1 MMNLK
6 QILPIASLACTLAL
20 PGHAEVTIPDS
31 DDRAHA
37 SFELDNGLGV
47 MVVSDPEAETA
58 GAAMSVDVGSDDDPD
73 KVPGLAHLLEH
84 MVFSGS
90 EAYPERGGFSE
101 FISRQGGRYN
111 GYTASDHSSFF
122 FQVQSTA
129 LDEALKRFSDFLSN
143 PTLDPKDVGRE
154 IQIIQH
160 EYDGQKGQQRW
171 EELSVFRK
179 VVNPTHPF
187 SGFNMGNRASF
198 EMVERGTLM
207 DELNALFEMHYRADD
222 MKLVVQGAASVDA
235 LRDRIETL
243 FDDIPEGSAPET
255 DLPPLLSSQ
264 QTPRWVRVSGEGSD
278 PRMVLSFPVE
288 PPHESHRV
296 LPYGYIADLITSK
309 QENRLREALRD
320 RGWISDLGASHR
332 VNAEQYAT
340 FDIILSLTDKGLEKR
355 KAITAMIH
363 DYLGRI
369 RKEGVSEALYAEQQ
383 RSAREAFHNS
393 EKAPALNYVASL
405 AAALQRYEPESA
417 LSGPALMQQNDEGVM
432 REALDQLRPA
442 NMVVTA
448 YIPGESWSQED
459 AYSSATF
466 ETQAPGRE
474 KLQQWLALEEAPEFR
489 IESMEN
495 PYIQDDHSVVDRNLD
510 QDRPRLLPMTE
521 DREGFDVWFLQDQLF
536 QSPKGAVFI
545 ALDHPVAYEA
555 EHGAVKTGIYSML
568 INEALNP
575 LVQKGEKAGLSVS
588 AMRTNH
594 GIGLRIYGFTGK
606 QQSFV
611 KDVLKTI
618 RNLEVTEAQ
627 LSKALAGFEQQ
638 VNQYR
643 NFQPVRRLLVSLRAD
658 THPRQSMPEAELEVA
673 ESLTVNQVE
682 EFHERLWDQPSVE
695 VLLHG
700 NYDRDSARS
709 MTDLLAQGLGSDFG
723 TMGVRAEPV
732 GETDVTTEE
741 SESISGK
748 NSAAVYYAR
757 QPLDAENSAEMA
769 ILAQMLNEHLFSA
782 VRDKQPMGYV
792 AFASSNEDY
801 LNHGP
806 VFGIQAPGVAPGKIR
821 KRLESELEKFVV
833 ELEEMAESDFE
844 TYRQGVLSQ
853 LQAPKERLSSYSQYW
868 WMDIRRFGKPV
879 DELGKAQAELK
890 ALTPD
895 DLAGFARELLLDD
908 EATVLVRTT
917 ET

>member
-1 MMNLK
+1 MNLK
-6 QILPIASLACTLAL
+6 QILPLASLACTLAL

-31 DDRAHA
+31 DDRAHT
-37 SFELDNGLGV
+37 SFELDNGLTV
-47 MVVSDPEAETA
+47 MVVSDQEAETA

-143 PTLDPKDVGRE
+143 PTLDPKDVDRE

-179 VVNPTHPF
+179 VVNPAHPF

-198 EMVERGTLM
+198 EMVERDTLM
-207 DELNALFEMHYRADD
+207 DELKALFKMHYRAGD
-222 MKLVVQGAASVDA
+222 MKLVVQGAESVDE

-255 DLPPLLSSQ
+255 DLPPLLSSEE
-264 QTPRWVRVSGEGSD
+264 TPQWVRVSGEGSD
-278 PRMVLSFPVE
+278 PRLVLSFPVE
-288 PPHESHRV
+288 PPDESHRV

-320 RGWISDLGASHR
+320 HGWISDLGASHR
-332 VNAEQYAT
+332 VNAAQYAT
-340 FDIILSLTDKGLEKR
+340 FDITLLLTDKGLENR
-355 KAITAMIH
+355 KAVAAMVN
-363 DYLGRI
+363 DYLDRM
-369 RKEGVSEALYAEQQ
+369 RKEGVSESLYQEQQ

-405 AAALQRYEPESA
+405 AAALQRYEPEVV
-417 LSGPALMQQNDEGVM
+417 LSGPSLMQEYDEGEI

-448 YIPGESWSQED
+448 YIPGESWPQED
-459 AYSSATF
+459 AYSSATY
-466 ETQAPGRE
+466 ETQAPGKE
-474 KLQQWLALEEAPEFR
+474 KLKHWLALEEAPEFR

-495 PYIQDDHSVVDRNLD
+495 PYIKEEHTVVDRNLD
-510 QDRPRLLPMTE
+510 QDRPQLLSMTA

-536 QSPKGAVFI
+536 QSPKGAVFV
-545 ALDHPVAYEA
+545 ALDHPVTYEA
-555 EHGAVKTGIYSML
+555 EHGAVKAGIYSMV
-568 INEALNP
+568 INEALKP

-606 QQSFV
+606 QQAFV
-611 KDVLKTI
+611 TDVLETI
-618 RNLEVTEAQ
+618 RHLEVTEEQ

-643 NFQPVRRLLVSLRAD
+643 NFQPFQKLVVSLRAE
-658 THPRQSMPEAELEVA
+658 THPRESMPERELAVA
-673 ESLTVNQVE
+673 ESLTVDQVE
-682 EFHERLWDQPSVE
+682 KFHKRLWDQPSVE
-695 VLLHG
+695 ALFHG
-700 NYDRDSARS
+700 NYDRERARS
-709 MTDLLAQGLGSDFG
+709 MTDVLAQGLGSDFG
-723 TMGVRAEPV
+723 AMRARAEPV
-732 GETDVTTEE
+732 EEADVTTEE

-748 NSAAVYYAR
+748 NNAAVYYAR

-792 AFASSNEDY
+792 AFASPNEDY

-821 KRLESELEKFVV
+821 KRLESELETFVA
-833 ELEEMAESDFE
+833 ELEEMAESDFD
-844 TYRQGVLSQ
+844 TYREGVLSQ
-853 LQAPKERLSSYSQYW
+853 LQTPKERLSSYSRYW
-868 WMDIRRFGKPV
+868 WMDIRRFGEPV
-879 DELGKAQAELK
+879 DELGKAR
-890 ALTPD
+890 D
-895 DLAGFARELLLDD
+895 DLKTLTVEDLASFARELLLEDD
-908 EATVLVRTT
+908 ATVLVRTT
-917 ET
+917 GA